1 MKRHALFALCVVVAM
16 VVALLSGGRDA
27 RADIPTI
34 SYTFSQ
40 STLGRGPIINIAGQS
55 TCAITVYSVGGGAT
69 LVPQAASD
77 GIVNGQTQPPSLWST
92 ATTVGGGSITSAGS
106 YVGNIASAGITNFS
120 YNLTALTSGA
130 VSGVIAC
137 GPSIG
142 TSTVV
147 VASLPPVTISPLP
160 LPVALPSTA
169 NVNIVASTALP
180 VTGAFPTP
188 IAGPYTVN
196 GTVALSPNPTVVI
209 SGVPQVQVSGPVTVN
224 GTVALSP
231 APTVNQGT
239 SPWVSSVTGTVAISP
254 NPTVV
259 LSQTVIPAVQVS
271 GPVTVNGTVAVSP
284 NPVLGA
290 GTSNIGNLVPATVA
304 TPAALATGTA
314 YIAFASGPVT
324 VHGVYATWSAAIST
338 ATTCA
343 ITLYNTATP
352 TVGTAPYAGPWII
365 TTSAANTFAVPIP
378 PTQGIALPTAFSV
391 GVATTLTGATACN
404 TASNALWLGWW

>member
-224 GTVALSP
+224 GTVA
-231 APTVNQGT
+231 
-239 SPWVSSVTGTVAISP
+239 
-254 NPTVV
+254 
-259 LSQTVIPAVQVS
+259 
-271 GPVTVNGTVAVSP
+271 VSP